1 MAFTKTVNVET
12 TNARASTTLTDIT
25 PTVPLPDMPQGLMV
39 IGPQVTLHF
48 VEGEWNQANSYDY
61 YDVVQVDGTSY
72 IAVQDVPANTEI
84 TDTEYWAKWNDPNAQ
99 LEQIQKSLQQVV
111 DVVDNSLT
119 KPLDVVYNGADPT
132 GVKDS
137 TTAFKQTVDYA
148 NRLTFAVITI
158 PEGVYVLSDTI
169 EFPQTVKF
177 LCEGNVKIISS
188 APTAFWLNPKE
199 ITGNTYQW
207 LYQATPYFR
216 GGMHIQG
223 TNGADIA
230 LKIGSDT
237 YLNGNQNVTA
247 WSEFY
252 DLTITGFNTAI
263 EVTQYSN
270 YLMTFMNLQF
280 SGCNKCV
287 DLFDGSNIRNSGE
300 AIKFLN
306 CVFGDVKD
314 IAIDIH
320 QQCSVYFVECS
331 FDYIKNIAINVAD
344 NGHVYVDDCY
354 IEGIGK
360 NLPTDTLDR
369 TAKFVYTKGSRS
381 NCFIDNTEVMV
392 NCTNVVDGDGYVKF
406 SNCKINALPNE
417 HGYFLGKNT
426 TIKNSIESSAYQI
439 LPPDY
444 FNSLVT
450 GDFSTLTVGTAIT
463 AGMAIFGN
471 FKNKYTA
478 DTNISV
484 VNDAEMGKAIE
495 IELTSNGA
503 YLEFEATVPVEP
515 GASYIANFNV
525 RSPSQAFIHRGA
537 NVTYKNGDTT
547 ISTSKGDVN
556 NNNTINA
563 NELTPLWGK
572 NVFIA
577 PAGADTAV
585 VTFIVNPQSQMTF
598 TAGQFGFFKIG

>member
-1 MAFTKTVNVET
+1 MSDCTPIICDKPLNLNVVGPRSVIVPADPIIWDEGKSYEYLT
-12 TNARASTTLTDIT
+12 LVASEDFG
-25 PTVPLPDMPQGLMV
+25 QGYV
-39 IGPQVTLHF
+39 
-48 VEGEWNQANSYDY
+48 SKR
-61 YDVVQVDGTSY
+61 
-72 IAVQDVPANTEI
+72 DVPSGTPLTN
-84 TDTEYWAKWNDPNAQ
+84 TEYWAPVANFNAQ
-99 LEQIQKSLQQVV
+99 LAEIQKRLHEII
-111 DVVDNSLT
+111 DNIDNIDNSLT

-137 TTAFKQTVDYA
+137 TDAFKQVVEYA
-148 NRLTFAVITI
+148 NGLPFAVITI
-158 PEGVYVLSDTI
+158 PEGVYVLTDTI

-188 APTAFWLNPKE
+188 APAAFWLNPKE

-207 LYQATPYFR
+207 LYTATPYFH
-216 GGMHIQG
+216 GGMHIQAA
-223 TNGADIA
+223 NGADIA

-237 YLNGNQNVTA
+237 YLDGNQNVTA

-263 EVTQYSN
+263 KVTQYNN

-287 DLFDGSNIRNSGE
+287 DLFDGSSIRNSGE
-300 AIKFLN
+300 SIKFLN
-306 CVFGDVKD
+306 CVFADTKN

-320 QQCSVYFVECS
+320 QQSSVYFVDCS
-331 FDYIKNIAINVAD
+331 FDYIKNIAISVAD

-369 TAKFVYTKGSRS
+369 TAKFIYTKGSRAH
-381 NCFIDNTEVMV
+381 CFINNTEIMA
-392 NCTNVVDGDGYVKF
+392 NCKNVVDGTGYVKF

-426 TIKNSIESSAYQI
+426 TIKNSIESSTYQI

-450 GDFSTLTVGTAIT
+450 GDFSTISVGTAIT
-463 AGMAIFGN
+463 EGMAIFGN
-471 FKNKYTA
+471 FKNKYVG
-478 DTNISV
+478 NSNVSV
-484 VNDAEMGKAIE
+484 VNDVELNKAIE
-495 IELTSNGA
+495 IEVTTNGA

-525 RSPSQAFIHRGA
+525 RSDTEVSINRGA
-537 NVTYKNGDTT
+537 NVTYKNGETK
-547 ISTSKGDVN
+547 ISTSKGDVGN
-556 NNNTINA
+556 NNKVNA

-577 PAGADTAV
+577 PAGADNAV
-585 VTFIVNPQSQMTF
+585 VTFIINPQSSMTF
-598 TAGQFGFFKIG
+598 IAGQFGFFKVG